1 MKFTHIPFQKTGFFS
16 KTMTDYLDQKES
28 IQLFYNNF
36 PDMEGFAAQIQEKAT
51 SFPLATRKELVT
63 VLQDQYSNV
72 SISDAT
78 LENIKLLENKDTF
91 TITTGHQLNLF
102 TGPLYF
108 LYKIL
113 STINL
118 SETLAEQF
126 PLQRFVPVYWM
137 ATEDHDFEEINYFNF
152 KGKKVTWDRPDGGAV
167 GRFSLDGI
175 QEVFTSF
182 SKQLGDSKNA
192 VFLSE
197 LFERA
202 YVSHAS
208 LAEATRYIANELFKM
223 YGLVIL
229 DADDQRLKNI
239 FAPIMKDELLH
250 KTSWKAV
257 SNTITNLE
265 KEYKIQVNPREIN
278 LFYLTE
284 DSRERIIENEGQ
296 YTIHNTDLVFSEAEI
311 LNELENH
318 SDRFSP
324 NVIMRPLYQ
333 EVILPNLCYIGG
345 GGELAYWLQLKAYF
359 EAVEIPFPILLLRN
373 SVQIVSK
380 KQVKKLHNLD
390 ISFEEMFMKQHL
402 LIAKKVQENSDI
414 QFSFADAI
422 ELLTQQFLALRRIA
436 NDTDVSFIGAVDA
449 QQRKQLKGLENLEK
463 RLLRAEKRK
472 QVDRTNRIIVLQDQ
486 LLPNKSLEERQR
498 NFSEYYLAHGHDLI
512 IALKKSLKPLEQ
524 AFTILEL

>member
-16 KTMTDYLDQKES
+16 KIMTDYLDQKES
-28 IQLFYNNF
+28 IQPYYNNF
-36 PDMEGFAAQIQEKAT
+36 PNLKGFASQIQEKGKNF
-51 SFPLATRKELVT
+51 SLSTRKELVS
-63 VLQDQYSNV
+63 VLQDQYTNITTSE
-72 SISDAT
+72 AT

-102 TGPLYF
+102 TGPLFF
-108 LYKIL
+108 LYKIV
-113 STINL
+113 SAINL

-137 ATEDHDFEEINYFNF
+137 ATEDHDFEEINYFKF
-152 KGKKVTWDRPDGGAV
+152 KGEKVTWDRQDGGAV
-167 GRFSLDGI
+167 GRFSLEGMQD
-175 QEVFTSF
+175 VFASF
-182 SKQLGDSKNA
+182 SKKLGDSKNA
-192 VFLSE
+192 VYLLE
-197 LFERA
+197 LFKRA
-202 YVSHAS
+202 YVSHTS
-208 LAEATRYIANELFKM
+208 LADATRYIANDLFKT

-239 FAPIMKDELLH
+239 FAPIIKDELLH
-250 KTSWKAV
+250 QTSWKAV
-257 SNTITNLE
+257 SNTILNLE
-265 KEYKIQVNPREIN
+265 KQYKVQVNPREIN

-284 DSRERIIENEGQ
+284 NSRERIIENQGQ
-296 YTIHNTDLVFSEAEI
+296 YSIHNTELVFSEAEI
-311 LNELENH
+311 LKELENH

-359 EAVEIPFPILLLRN
+359 ETVKVSFPILLLRD
-373 SVQIVSK
+373 SVQILSK
-380 KQVKKLHNLD
+380 TQVKKLHNLN

-402 LIAKKVQENSDI
+402 LLAKKVKENLDI
-414 QFSFADAI
+414 KFSFSDAK

-436 NDTDVSFIGAVDA
+436 NETDVSFIGAVDA
-449 QQRKQLKGLENLEK
+449 QHRKQIKGLENLEK

-472 QVDRTNRIIVLQDQ
+472 QADFTNRII
-486 LLPNKSLEERQR
+486 LLHNELFPNNGLEERQR
-498 NFSEYYLAHGHDLI
+498 NFSEYYLQYGHGLFT
-512 IALKKSLKPLEQ
+512 ALKESLKPLEQ

>member
-1 MKFTHIPFQKTGFFS
+1 M
-16 KTMTDYLDQKES
+16 
-28 IQLFYNNF
+28 
-36 PDMEGFAAQIQEKAT
+36 
-51 SFPLATRKELVT
+51 
-63 VLQDQYSNV
+63 
-72 SISDAT
+72 
-78 LENIKLLENKDTF
+78 
-91 TITTGHQLNLF
+91 
-102 TGPLYF
+102 
-108 LYKIL
+108 
-113 STINL
+113 
-118 SETLAEQF
+118 
-126 PLQRFVPVYWM
+126 
-137 ATEDHDFEEINYFNF
+137 
-152 KGKKVTWDRPDGGAV
+152 
-167 GRFSLDGI
+167 
-175 QEVFTSF
+175 
-182 SKQLGDSKNA
+182 
-192 VFLSE
+192 
-197 LFERA
+197 
-202 YVSHAS
+202 SHSS

-229 DADDQRLKNI
+229 DADDQRLKKI
-239 FAPIMKDELLH
+239 FAPIMKGELLH

-265 KEYKIQVNPREIN
+265 KEYKVQVNPREIN

-284 DSRERIIENEGQ
+284 NSRERIIENEGQ
-296 YTIHNTDLVFSEAEI
+296 YPIHNTDLVFSEAEI
-311 LNELENH
+311 IYELENH

-373 SVQIVSK
+373 SVQIVSE

-402 LIAKKVQENSDI
+402 LLAKKVQENSDI
-414 QFSFADAI
+414 QFSFADAT

-436 NDTDVSFIGAVDA
+436 NETDVSFIGAVDA

-472 QVDRTNRIIVLQDQ
+472 QVDRTNRIIALQDQ

-498 NFSEYYLAHGHDLI
+498 NFSEYYLAHGYDLI
-512 IALKKSLKPLEQ
+512 IALKESLKPLEQ